1 MKIYSYD
8 DSPRTKRMSELL
20 EKGLPEWVET
30 VRLFPIPTTRDGKT
44 VCFAG
49 VPIWDCLKELGDG
62 ELVVGYGI
70 PEDIR
75 TSLFRAG
82 IRVADAA
89 LDEKF
94 LVDNAELTALG
105 TLGHILLEGGVAVSD
120 LSIGIVGYGRIGSA
134 LVRLLLPL
142 SAELTVYTGRE
153 SVRAE
158 LGGYGIR
165 SESETD
171 FAGIEELDIL
181 INTAPAP
188 LLAGVQKPHGLRVI
202 DLASGDYLCAWSGVE
217 KYPSLPS
224 RLYPESSA
232 KIWYQS
238 VLRSI

>member
-1 MKIYSYD
+1 MRIYSYD
-8 DSPRTKRMSELL
+8 DSLRTKRMSELL

-30 VRLFPIPTTRDGKT
+30 VRLFPIPTTKDGEN

-49 VPIWDCLKELGDG
+49 VPIWDCLRELGDG

-70 PEDIR
+70 PEGVRAD
-75 TSLFRAG
+75 LLRAG
-82 IRVADAA
+82 VRVADAA
-89 LDEKF
+89 LDEAF

-105 TLGHILLEGGVAVSD
+105 ALGHILLEGGVSISD
-120 LSIGIVGYGRIGSA
+120 LSVGIVGYGRIGSA

-142 SAELTVYTGRE
+142 SAGLIVYTGRD
-153 SVRAE
+153 SVRKE

-171 FAGIEELDIL
+171 FAGIEKLDVL

-188 LLAGVQKPHGLRVI
+188 LLSRVQRPEGLRVI
-202 DLASGDYLCAWSGVE
+202 DLASGDYLSSWCGVE

-224 RLYPESSA
+224 RLYPESAA